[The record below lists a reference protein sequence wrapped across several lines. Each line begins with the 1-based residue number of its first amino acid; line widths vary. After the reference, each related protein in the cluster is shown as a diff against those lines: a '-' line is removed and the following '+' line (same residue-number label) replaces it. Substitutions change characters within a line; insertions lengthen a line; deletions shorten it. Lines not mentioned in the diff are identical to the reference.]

1 VHDPYRYM
9 EDLKDAAVQQ
19 WFRAQADYTTA
30 TLAHI
35 PGRDALLARLTQLDS
50 GRPFRIAGVRRT
62 PTGRLYYQKLAA
74 GENIAKLYVRPTA
87 DAPEQ
92 LLVDPSAIPA
102 PDGGHWALSFWSA
115 SPDHRYIVYGLAA
128 SGSEQDV
135 LHVLDVAAG
144 KDLPDTIDRME
155 AGYTDPQWLPDGSGF
170 VYARRRELS
179 PGAPETEGYRLT
191 ATFLHRLGA
200 DPAQDTRVFA
210 KDLWPNVGMTAEDFP
225 SIVLTRGSAWAI
237 GKIKHGDSNPLTL
250 YAAPLAT
257 VAELAPKP
265 GAASPWTKLCDIAD
279 SVTTF
284 AVHGDEIWLVS
295 AQQASAFKV
304 VRTPLAR
311 PDFAHATV
319 VLPAEGLAV
328 VDNVACTKDAAYIT
342 RHRTGASEVLRI
354 GYAAGAKPEP
364 LAAPAGF
371 PSVRVVTAAPDV
383 DGVLVATAAWTR
395 AGRTYAYDPS
405 THAFTDT
412 HLSPAGPFDDLPG
425 FESAEVEVR
434 GHDGVMIPLSIIHKK
449 GLKLDGSNPT
459 LLTAYGSYGLSR
471 EVGFQAT
478 TIAWL
483 ERGGVYA
490 VAHVRGGGEKGEAWH
505 RAGQKLNK
513 PNTWKDFISCAEYL
527 VAKGYT
533 SPGKLAGQG
542 GSAGG
547 ITIGRAV
554 TERPDLFAAALFDV
568 GALNTLRA
576 EFTMNGVPN
585 IQEFGTVT
593 DSAEFRGLYEMDT
606 YQHVKDGVK
615 YPAVMLSHGINDP
628 RVNPWES
635 GKTAARL
642 QAATASGKPI
652 LMRIDYHAGHGIG
665 STRTQALQATA
676 DKWAFVLWQMGLLKP
691 LP

>member
-1 VHDPYRYM
+1 MESIADPI
-9 EDLKDAAVQQ
+9 VQQ

-30 TLAHI
+30 TLARI
-35 PGRDALLARLTQLDS
+35 PGRDALLARLTELDS
-50 GRPFRIAGVRRT
+50 GRPFRIAGIRRT
-62 PTGRLYYQKLAA
+62 PTGRLYYTKLAA
-74 GENIAKLYVRPTA
+74 GENVSKLYVRPSA

-102 PDGGHWALSFWSA
+102 PDGGHWSLSFYSP
-115 SPDHRYIVYGLAA
+115 SPDHRAVIYGLAA

-135 LHVLDVAAG
+135 LHVLDVATG
-144 KDLPDTIDRME
+144 KDLPDVIDRID
-155 AGYTDPQWLPDGSGF
+155 AGYTDPQWLPDGRGF
-170 VYARRRELS
+170 VYERRRALA
-179 PGAPETEGYRLT
+179 PGTPETEGYRLT
-191 ATFLHRLGA
+191 AAFRHELGT

-210 KDLWPNVGMTAEDFP
+210 KDLWPNVDMTAEDFP
-225 SIVLTRGSAWAI
+225 SIVLTTGSKWAI

-250 YAAPLAT
+250 YAAPLGGEGGAG
-257 VAELAPKP
+257 LAWRD
-265 GAASPWTKLCDIAD
+265 GAASPWVKVCDVAD
-279 SVTTF
+279 SVTAF
-284 AVHGDEIWLVS
+284 AVHGDEVWLVS

-311 PDFAHATV
+311 PDFAHAAV

-328 VDNVACTKDAAYIT
+328 VDNVACAKDAAYVT
-342 RHRTGASEVLRI
+342 RHHTGASEVLRI
-354 GYAAGAKPEP
+354 GYAPGAKPEP
-364 LAAPAGF
+364 LAAPAAF
-371 PSVRVVTAAPDV
+371 PSMRVVSAATDV
-383 DGVLVATAAWTR
+383 DGVVVGTSAWTR
-395 AGRTYAYDPS
+395 AGRTYAYDPAKR
-405 THAFTDT
+405 AFTDT
-412 HLSPAGPFDDLPG
+412 QLSPTGPFDNLTG
-425 FESAEVEVR
+425 YESVEVEVPAR
-434 GHDGVMIPLSIIHKK
+434 DGAKVPLSIVYKK
-449 GLKLDGSNPT
+449 GLKRDGSNPT
-459 LLTAYGSYGLSR
+459 LLTGYGSYGLSL
-471 EVGFQAT
+471 EVGFRPT

-505 RAGQKLNK
+505 LAGQKLEK
-513 PNTWKDFISCAEYL
+513 PNTWRDFIDCAEYL
-527 VAKGYT
+527 VKQGYT

-585 IQEFGTVT
+585 IPEFGTVT
-593 DSAEFRGLYEMDT
+593 DSAGFRGLYEMDT

-642 QAATASGKPI
+642 QAATASGKPV
-652 LMRIDYHAGHGIG
+652 LLRIDYHAGHGIG

-676 DKWAFVLWQMGLLKP
+676 DKWAFLLWQMGILKP